1 MKNQSNEKAIKNFLK
16 EYPEIFTPR
25 EQYQILKII
34 CWFFRYYRKRIW
46 NRK

>member
-1 MKNQSNEKAIKNFLK
+1 MKNQSNEQAIKNFLK

-34 CWFFRYYRKRIW
+34 EGSNGELYGANYS
-46 NRK
+46 